1 MSRVPKHIQ
10 SARNLH
16 ANDVKQ
22 CECGAFVA
30 VEFWEMHLREE
41 HGFRNYGG

>member
-1 MSRVPKHIQ
+1 MSKLPKHIQ

-16 ANDVKQ
+16 SGEILQ

-30 VEFWEMHLREE
+30 VELWEWHLKEE
-41 HGFRNYGG
+41 HGIRNYGG